1 MGQPYGGFPK
11 DLQDMIL
18 KGEKPI
24 TVRPGEL
31 LSDEDFDAIK
41 RHLEEKGIEASEED
55 LISSALY
62 PKVFDDYL
70 DYIKDN
76 GEVTHIGSDVFF
88 HGLMEGESTEISIEE
103 GKTLIV
109 TLIEVGKLLENG
121 TRNLTFEINGSRRTI
136 NIKDKTVKSGEISKD
151 EKIYADPKNE
161 KEVGS
166 SIPGK
171 IVKVLVSEGKEVK
184 KGDKLFIA
192 EAMKMETN
200 IVANIDGKVKNVFVR
215 EGDMVE
221 SGELLLSFE

>member
-1 MGQPYGGFPK
+1 M
-11 DLQDMIL
+11 
-18 KGEKPI
+18 
-24 TVRPGEL
+24 
-31 LSDEDFDAIK
+31 
-41 RHLEEKGIEASEED
+41 EEKGIKPSEED
-55 LISSALY
+55 IISSALY
-62 PKVFDDYL
+62 PKVFDDYI
-70 DYIKDN
+70 DYIKEN
-76 GEVTHIGSDVFF
+76 GEVTNIGSDVFF

-136 NIKDKTVKSGEISKD
+136 NIKDETVKSGDTFKE

-171 IVKVLVSEGKEVK
+171 IVKVLVSEGDEVK

-200 IVANIDGKVKNVFVR
+200 IIANVDGKVKDIFVR

-221 SGELLLSFE
+221 SGELLLAFE

>member
-1 MGQPYGGFPK
+1 M
-11 DLQDMIL
+11 
-18 KGEKPI
+18 
-24 TVRPGEL
+24 
-31 LSDEDFDAIK
+31 
-41 RHLEEKGIEASEED
+41 EEKGIKPSEED
-55 LISSALY
+55 IISSALY
-62 PKVFDDYL
+62 PKVFDNYI
-70 DYIKDN
+70 DYIKEN
-76 GEVTHIGSDVFF
+76 GEVTNIGSDVFF
-88 HGLMEGESTEISIEE
+88 HGLMEGESTEISLEE

-136 NIKDKTVKSGEISKD
+136 NIKDETVKSGDAFKE

-171 IVKVLVSEGKEVK
+171 IVKVLVKEGDQIK

-200 IVANIDGKVKNVFVR
+200 IIANVDGKVKDIFVR

-221 SGELLLSFE
+221 SGELLLAFE